1 MQGFRN
7 YGMDAL
13 QHRDAS
19 VGLAVDLMSAHQYS
33 TKASP
38 PLSPLS
44 DCTSPPSSDHGGN
57 NQQPPLD
64 PSVRRYRTAFTRD
77 QLARL
82 EKEFY
87 KENYVSRPR
96 RCELAAQLNLPES
109 TIKVWFQNRRM
120 KDKRQRIAVAW
131 PYAAVYSDPA
141 FAASILQAAANSVG
155 MPYGYPPGPMLTQ
168 MPVIPPPVVP
178 GTTSMPGSAHAFS
191 AYGYPRYT
199 PYPIPQ
205 RTTAPLPTPG
215 AGPTP
220 GVYPAAN
227 SMLGAAGTMPPSA
240 YAPLSIPKAH
250 TPPQD
255 TVTGTAQHHML
266 HQGRSP
272 VASPHSALSM
282 SPVSDRSKFDTSAS
296 TSNSSNASVSPVKS
310 LNGSTKGL
318 LLAAAAAAVVNQS
331 NHLSP
336 VSHQTSLLPVTPEK
350 PKLFKPYK
358 SEA

>member
-7 YGMDAL
+7 YSMDAL
-13 QHRDAS
+13 QHRETS
-19 VGLAVDLMSAHQYS
+19 VGLAVDLMAHQYS
-33 TKASP
+33 SKASP

-44 DCTSPPSSDHGGN
+44 DCNSPPSSDHGGN

-155 MPYGYPPGPMLTQ
+155 MPYGYPPAPMLTQ

-178 GTTSMPGSAHAFS
+178 GANSMSASAHAFT

-199 PYPIPQ
+199 PYPLPQ
-205 RTTAPLPTPG
+205 RTTATSLPVAPG
-215 AGPTP
+215 TGPTTP
-220 GVYPAAN
+220 GVYSAPN
-227 SMLGAAGTMPPSA
+227 SMLVTGSMPPSP
-240 YAPLSIPKAH
+240 YAPLSMSKSQ

-255 TVTGTAQHHML
+255 TVGTAQHQLH
-266 HQGRSP
+266 HQGHSP
-272 VASPHSALSM
+272 VASPHSALSL
-282 SPVSDRSKFDTSAS
+282 SPVSVSKFDTSAS

-318 LLAAAAAAVVNQS
+318 LLAAAAAAAVNQS
-331 NHLSP
+331 VCP
-336 VSHQTSLLPVTPEK
+336 QTTLLPVTPEK

-358 SEA
+358 SEV

>member
-1 MQGFRN
+1 AGEVN
-7 YGMDAL
+7 
-13 QHRDAS
+13 
-19 VGLAVDLMSAHQYS
+19 
-33 TKASP
+33 
-38 PLSPLS
+38 
-44 DCTSPPSSDHGGN
+44 PPSSDHGGSSQ
-57 NQQPPLD
+57 QQPPLD

-155 MPYGYPPGPMLTQ
+155 MPYGYPPAPMLTQ
-168 MPVIPPPVVP
+168 MPLVPPPAVP
-178 GTTSMPGSAHAFS
+178 NSAHAFT
-191 AYGYPRYT
+191 AYGYPRYA

-205 RTTAPLPTPG
+205 RSTLQTPG
-215 AGPTP
+215 SGPNP
-220 GVYPAAN
+220 AAYPAA
-227 SMLGAAGTMPPSA
+227 SAMLGAGASLPSAA
-240 YAPLSIPKAH
+240 YAPLAIPKAH
-250 TPPQD
+250 TPPHD
-255 TVTGTAQHHML
+255 AG
-266 HQGRSP
+266 HQSP
-272 VASPHSALSM
+272 VASPHSALSL
-282 SPVSDRSKFDTSAS
+282 SPVSDRSKFDTSTS

-318 LLAAAAAAVVNQS
+318 LLAAP
-331 NHLSP
+331 LSP
-336 VSHQTSLLPVTPEK
+336 QTTVLPVTPEK